1 MGWLRVGIDLDEAE
15 VAAAESLLE
24 SLDAVS
30 MTLTGAGDEAVLEP
44 DPGMAPLWR
53 RCRLEALFEL
63 SADAGLLKTAVADA
77 GLSVTDVDF
86 VDDADWTERWRQHA
100 VDLLIGQR
108 LWLVPRDSV
117 PPAEP
122 ALRLDP
128 GLAFGSG
135 GHPTTRLCLDWLASQ
150 DLAGRRVLDFGCG
163 SGILGLA
170 ALKLG
175 CESVLAIDHDPQ
187 ALLAT
192 RDNAAYNAL
201 ADERLT
207 VALPDIEEG
216 ASFDLVLANIL
227 ANPLIELAPTIGRA
241 LADGAV
247 LVMSGMLEEQSGEVM
262 AAYPELVFEP
272 VRVAADEQGA
282 RWACLV
288 GVAPENK

>member
-15 VAAAESLLE
+15 VATAESLLE
-24 SLDAVS
+24 SLGAVS
-30 MTLTGAGDEAVLEP
+30 VTLTGAGDEAVLEP

-53 RCRLEALFEL
+53 HCRLEALFDL
-63 SADAGLLKTAVADA
+63 NADVGVLKTALAEA
-77 GLSVTDVDF
+77 GLGITDVDF

-100 VDLLIGQR
+100 VDVQIGER
-108 LWLVPRDSV
+108 LWLVPRDAV
-117 PPAEP
+117 PPGEP

-150 DLAGRRVLDFGCG
+150 NLAGRRVLDFGCG

-175 CESVLAIDHDPQ
+175 CDSVLAIDHDPQ

-201 ADERLT
+201 ADDRLT
-207 VALPDIEEG
+207 VALPDVEDG
-216 ASFDLVLANIL
+216 TSFDLVLANIL

-282 RWACLV
+282 RWACLI
-288 GVAPENK
+288 GVAPDN